1 MERLLMQEL
10 VKWKGKQNRKPLI
23 IKGARQVGKTW
34 LMKEFGKRCFENVV
48 YINFENN
55 RRMKN
60 VFAMDYDVERIL
72 SALKIESGKKIEAN
86 DTLLIFDEVQEVPG
100 ALSALKY
107 FCEEAPQY
115 AIVAAGSLLG
125 IALHEGTSFPVGKVD
140 FLTLY
145 PLNFTEFLLAA
156 GLEELSALT
165 E

>member
-86 DTLLIFDEVQEVPG
+86 DTLLIFDEVKEVPG

-145 PLNFTEFLLAA
+145 PLLPVKRY
-156 GLEELSALT
+156 
-165 E
+165 

>member
-86 DTLLIFDEVQEVPG
+86 DTLLILDEVQEVPG

-125 IALHEGTSFPVGKVD
+125 IALH
-140 FLTLY
+140 
-145 PLNFTEFLLAA
+145 
-156 GLEELSALT
+156 
-165 E
+165 

>member
-34 LMKEFGKRCFENVV
+34 LMKEIGKRCFENVV

-145 PLNFTEFLLAA
+145 PLLPVKRY
-156 GLEELSALT
+156 
-165 E
+165 

>member
-60 VFAMDYDVERIL
+60 VFAMD
-72 SALKIESGKKIEAN
+72 
-86 DTLLIFDEVQEVPG
+86 
-100 ALSALKY
+100 
-107 FCEEAPQY
+107 
-115 AIVAAGSLLG
+115 
-125 IALHEGTSFPVGKVD
+125 
-140 FLTLY
+140 
-145 PLNFTEFLLAA
+145 
-156 GLEELSALT
+156 
-165 E
+165 

>member
-72 SALKIESGKKIEAN
+72 SALKIESGKKN
-86 DTLLIFDEVQEVPG
+86 R
-100 ALSALKY
+100 SK
-107 FCEEAPQY
+107 
-115 AIVAAGSLLG
+115 
-125 IALHEGTSFPVGKVD
+125 
-140 FLTLY
+140 
-145 PLNFTEFLLAA
+145 
-156 GLEELSALT
+156 
-165 E
+165 

>member
-60 VFAMDYDVERIL
+60 VFAMDYDVERML
-72 SALKIESGKKIEAN
+72 SALKI
-86 DTLLIFDEVQEVPG
+86 
-100 ALSALKY
+100 
-107 FCEEAPQY
+107 
-115 AIVAAGSLLG
+115 
-125 IALHEGTSFPVGKVD
+125 
-140 FLTLY
+140 
-145 PLNFTEFLLAA
+145 
-156 GLEELSALT
+156 
-165 E
+165 

>member
-72 SALKIESGKKIEAN
+72 SALKIESGKK
-86 DTLLIFDEVQEVPG
+86 
-100 ALSALKY
+100 
-107 FCEEAPQY
+107 
-115 AIVAAGSLLG
+115 
-125 IALHEGTSFPVGKVD
+125 
-140 FLTLY
+140 
-145 PLNFTEFLLAA
+145 
-156 GLEELSALT
+156 
-165 E
+165 

>member
-107 FCEEAPQY
+107 R
-115 AIVAAGSLLG
+115 
-125 IALHEGTSFPVGKVD
+125 
-140 FLTLY
+140 
-145 PLNFTEFLLAA
+145 
-156 GLEELSALT
+156 
-165 E
+165 